1 MARIALESLT
11 TSLISYPVK
20 IRYSDINT
28 ASHVGNDKLISLIQE
43 ARIELLETL
52 GFKNNSDTDVTY
64 VVADLGVN
72 YKAEAFFAD
81 ELLIE
86 VGVTDFREKSFDV
99 LYKVTN
105 TKNHQII
112 AEAKTGLVFLDPQ
125 TGKATAIPESLLAA
139 IDNQSNL

>member
-1 MARIALESLT
+1 M
-11 TSLISYPVK
+11 
-20 IRYSDINT
+20 
-28 ASHVGNDKLISLIQE
+28 GNDKLISLIQE

-86 VGVTDFREKSFDV
+86 VGVSDFREKSFDV

>member
-1 MARIALESLT
+1 
-11 TSLISYPVK
+11 LISYPVK

-86 VGVTDFREKSFDV
+86 VGVSDFREKSFDV